1 MAILTTVVSVFAACL
16 DEALVADKR
25 FFPSWLNGGLRAHL
39 SKHKDDNHNRRCRLM
54 FWRKVLERLMIS
66 LADQQLVTGFAILIT
81 GLIVYHEHFDGA
93 HFTLVV
99 YLSCLS
105 SSSYLAAIIT
115 LRQYFLDNHA
125 LAKLRI
131 LCIWAFAIL
140 LALAIPMSKAFG
152 PFSLTWFLV
161 LKPDRNTIAARLIL
175 NYLSVWQVLWFFW
188 TGIWHISPLEKQESY
203 KAIFKRA
210 FKIVAWN
217 PICQIMCC
225 HSSAEGK
232 ARWKKYTL
240 YPRRVL
246 RYLIFL
252 TPFSVF
258 VLQIAFA
265 TFSVVMA
272 LAQKFV
278 PSGPEPNS
286 CSLRSKEENEMGYG
300 QILAILLLVLPII
313 ATVEAYKG
321 KH

>member
-1 MAILTTVVSVFAACL
+1 MALLTTVVSVFAACL

-25 FFPSWLNGGLRAHL
+25 FFPSWLNGRLRAHL
-39 SKHKDDNHNRRCRLM
+39 SKHKDDNHDRRCRLM
-54 FWRKVLERLMIS
+54 FWRKVLERLMIA

-81 GLIVYHEHFDGA
+81 GLIVYRGHYKGA

-105 SSSYLAAIIT
+105 SSSHLAAIIT

-131 LCIWAFAIL
+131 ACIWAFAIL

-152 PFSLTWFLV
+152 PFSLAWFLV
-161 LKPDRNTIAARLIL
+161 SKPDRKPIAARFIL
-175 NYLSVWQVLWFFW
+175 SYLSVWQLLWFFW
-188 TGIWHISPLEKQESY
+188 TGIWHISPLKKQESY
-203 KAIFKRA
+203 KAKFNRA
-210 FKIVAWN
+210 FSIVAWN
-217 PICQIMCC
+217 PIY
-225 HSSAEGK
+225 HSSPEGQ
-232 ARWKKYTL
+232 ARRKKYTL

-258 VLQIAFA
+258 VLQVAFA
-265 TFSVVMA
+265 AFSVVMA

-278 PSGPEPNS
+278 PSGSDPNS

-313 ATVEAYKG
+313 AAFEAYKG
-321 KH
+321 Q